1 MRGKNRLPLL
11 LFFLKGYY
19 IIRGIRGLIIM
30 RLCNCQSK
38 DLITMRVKKKKIK
51 IPLFLSPPLVLLKV
65 SFLRSPCL
73 LVGNGL
79 GFRAQGLGLRA
90 WLRVWV
96 LSLLLQVSLP
106 VACYQWFMFLFFF
119 ILHLVPPKPVHH
131 VFLCVCALCL
141 QFSPFLLLRSFFLC
155 IFSFFFPGLFLTLD
169 TLVHNAG

>member
-65 SFLRSPCL
+65 S
-73 LVGNGL
+73 
-79 GFRAQGLGLRA
+79 
-90 WLRVWV
+90 
-96 LSLLLQVSLP
+96 LP
-106 VACYQWFMFLFFF
+106 VGWQWFR
-119 ILHLVPPKPVHH
+119 V
-131 VFLCVCALCL
+131 
-141 QFSPFLLLRSFFLC
+141 
-155 IFSFFFPGLFLTLD
+155 
-169 TLVHNAG
+169 